1 MVAGAAEE
9 FAKGPFSGAW
19 WAENEN
25 GAEWFVVLGNDGLFF
40 HEVQLIQIFPKVQ
53 VKNLDQIDF
62 CFNLCYNLLTVW
74 KLLILIL

>member
-1 MVAGAAEE
+1 
-9 FAKGPFSGAW
+9 
-19 WAENEN
+19 
-25 GAEWFVVLGNDGLFF
+25 VLGNDGLFF